1 MSVSR
6 FVFILSL
13 VYTCIYKEKESGDT
27 MSANV
32 YNVQSLLVGTNYYSN
47 TLQGEIV
54 SAEPHPKAVWYQ
66 DCDTYLVEV
75 EPNSGYNNWGK
86 RTYRTVAVKRS

>member
-1 MSVSR
+1 
-6 FVFILSL
+6 
-13 VYTCIYKEKESGDT
+13 

-32 YNVQSLLVGTNYYSN
+32 YSVQSLLVGTNYNSR

-75 EPNSGYNNWGK
+75 EPNSGYGAWRGS
-86 RTYRTVAVKRS
+86 TYRTVAVKRS